1 MTLPRRLTIALLIA
15 TPGTTWGGME
25 KHTADLAKAL
35 ADLGDRLGLVDDQA
49 GDGGRLAESGDAE
62 AVARPE
68 VHGCDEAVGG
78 WELR

>member
-35 ADLGDRLGLVDDQA
+35 ADRGHSVHVIGHKTYRDSFPA
-49 GDGGRLAESGDAE
+49 GVGTCRVSG
-62 AVARPE
+62 
-68 VHGCDEAVGG
+68 
-78 WELR
+78 